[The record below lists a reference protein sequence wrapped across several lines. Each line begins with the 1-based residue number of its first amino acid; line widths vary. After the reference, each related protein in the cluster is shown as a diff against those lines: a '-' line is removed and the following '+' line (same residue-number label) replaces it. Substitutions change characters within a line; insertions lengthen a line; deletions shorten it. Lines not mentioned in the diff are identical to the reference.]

1 VERSDALRALAPL
14 ARASLANALNEGPVE
29 ALTGPIERGDAAT
42 VATHLSAMVSKPGL
56 ESIEHLYRAAG
67 LQTLKLATRG
77 GLTSQPAAQIA
88 ALLAKGESIHA

>member
-1 VERSDALRALAPL
+1 
-14 ARASLANALNEGPVE
+14 
-29 ALTGPIERGDAAT
+29 
-42 VATHLSAMVSKPGL
+42 MVSKPGL

-67 LQTLKLATRG
+67 LQTLKLATRR